1 MADGINVDGIQA
13 LNKKLGRVASFK
25 YLVPAIEEEANIII
39 RRAATYPQ
47 AKKIS
52 RKGSKYKRTG
62 LFGASW
68 SHRVK
73 QKQTGID
80 ALVQNTARRKG
91 VRYGIYVMGPEGPDK
106 GKGRQQAWMHKG
118 IWKTLDSIVEK
129 RRPMIMRK
137 IQRKINS
144 ELRKG

>member
-25 YLVPAIEEEANIII
+25 YLAPAIEAEANMII
-39 RRAATYPQ
+39 RRAATYPRQ
-47 AKKIS
+47 RA
-52 RKGSKYKRTG
+52 RSKYKRTG

-68 SHRVK
+68 SQRIS
-73 QKQTGID
+73 QRQTGVN
-80 ALVQNTARRKG
+80 ALIQNTARRKG
-91 VRYGIYVMGPEGPDK
+91 VRYGIYVMGPEGK